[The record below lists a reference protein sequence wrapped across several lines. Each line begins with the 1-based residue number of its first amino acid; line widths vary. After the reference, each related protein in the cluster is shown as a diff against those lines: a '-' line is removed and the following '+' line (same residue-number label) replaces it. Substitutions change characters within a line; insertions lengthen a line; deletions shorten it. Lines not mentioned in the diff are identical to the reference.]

1 MKTTHLK
8 NVQTRL
14 PSLELL
20 AVIGVVMVAASFQ
33 VLFYADAVSKAK
45 LSEPIGLLRPLQLQV
60 IEEIGPTGDLPQDVS
75 PEINSA
81 VSRAEVTGSRS
92 RRIASARDLEE
103 ARAVVSRTVQL
114 TADIEGFGTRKLTA
128 SNAVTGISEGVPV
141 AVVSTKFL
149 YPSALIEFRPAMV
162 PAYPVVVNWL
172 CGKQLPPAGAVAPA
186 PREPAVPD
194 HLLPHSCRTKL

>member
-1 MKTTHLK
+1 MKTTHLR
-8 NVQTRL
+8 NIQTRL

-20 AVIGVVMVAASFQ
+20 AVIGVVIVAGSFQ

-45 LSEPIGLLRPLQLQV
+45 LTEPIGLLKPLQFQV
-60 IEEIGPTGDLPQDVS
+60 IEEIGRTGELPQDAS
-75 PEINSA
+75 PEKTA
-81 VSRAEVTGSRS
+81 GSRAEVVGSRS

-103 ARAVVSRTVQL
+103 ARAVVSRNVQL

-162 PAYPVVVNWL
+162 PAMPLVVNWL
-172 CGKQLPPAGAVAPA
+172 CGKQLPPVGAVAPA

>member
-1 MKTTHLK
+1 MKTTHFR

-20 AVIGVVMVAASFQ
+20 AVIGVVMVAGSFQ
-33 VLFYADAVSKAK
+33 VLFYADAVSRAK
-45 LSEPIGLLRPLQLQV
+45 LSEPIGLLKPLQWQV
-60 IEEIGPTGDLPQDVS
+60 IEEIGRTGELPQDAS
-75 PEINSA
+75 PEKTTGT
-81 VSRAEVTGSRS
+81 RAEVAGSRS

-162 PAYPVVVNWL
+162 PAMPLVVNWL

>member
-1 MKTTHLK
+1 MKTTHFR

-20 AVIGVVMVAASFQ
+20 AVIGVVMVAGSFQ
-33 VLFYADAVSKAK
+33 VLFYADAVSRAK
-45 LSEPIGLLRPLQLQV
+45 LSEPIGLLKPLQWQV
-60 IEEIGPTGDLPQDVS
+60 IEEIGRTGELPQDAS
-75 PEINSA
+75 PEKNTGT
-81 VSRAEVTGSRS
+81 RAEVAGSRS

-162 PAYPVVVNWL
+162 PAMPLVVNWL

>member
-1 MKTTHLK
+1 MKTTHFR

-20 AVIGVVMVAASFQ
+20 AVIGVVMVAGSFQ
-33 VLFYADAVSKAK
+33 VLFYADAVSRAK
-45 LSEPIGLLRPLQLQV
+45 LTEPIGLLKPLQWQV
-60 IEEIGPTGDLPQDVS
+60 IEEIGRTGELPQDAS
-75 PEINSA
+75 PEKNTGT
-81 VSRAEVTGSRS
+81 RAEVAGSRS

-162 PAYPVVVNWL
+162 PAMPLVVNWL

>member
-1 MKTTHLK
+1 MKTTHLR
-8 NVQTRL
+8 NIQTRL

-20 AVIGVVMVAASFQ
+20 AVIGVVIVAGSFQ

-45 LSEPIGLLRPLQLQV
+45 LTEPIGLLKPLQFQV
-60 IEEIGPTGDLPQDVS
+60 IEEIGRTGELPQDAS
-75 PEINSA
+75 PEKTA
-81 VSRAEVTGSRS
+81 GSRAEVVGSRS

-103 ARAVVSRTVQL
+103 ARAVVSRNVQL

-162 PAYPVVVNWL
+162 PAMPLVVNWL

>member
-1 MKTTHLK
+1 MKTTHFR
-8 NVQTRL
+8 NAQTRL

-20 AVIGVVMVAASFQ
+20 AVIVVVMVAGSFQ
-33 VLFYADAVSKAK
+33 VLFYADAVSRAK
-45 LSEPIGLLRPLQLQV
+45 LTEPIGLLKPLQWQV
-60 IEEIGPTGDLPQDVS
+60 IEEIGRTGELPQDAS
-75 PEINSA
+75 PEKNTGT
-81 VSRAEVTGSRS
+81 RAEVAGSRS

-162 PAYPVVVNWL
+162 PAMPLVVNWL

>member
-1 MKTTHLK
+1 MKTTHFR
-8 NVQTRL
+8 NAQTRL

-20 AVIGVVMVAASFQ
+20 AVIGVVMVAGSFQ
-33 VLFYADAVSKAK
+33 VLFYADAVSRAK
-45 LSEPIGLLRPLQLQV
+45 LTEPIGLLKPLQWQV
-60 IEEIGPTGDLPQDVS
+60 IEEIGRTGELPQDAS
-75 PEINSA
+75 PEKNTGT
-81 VSRAEVTGSRS
+81 RAEVAGSRS

-162 PAYPVVVNWL
+162 PAMPLVVNWL